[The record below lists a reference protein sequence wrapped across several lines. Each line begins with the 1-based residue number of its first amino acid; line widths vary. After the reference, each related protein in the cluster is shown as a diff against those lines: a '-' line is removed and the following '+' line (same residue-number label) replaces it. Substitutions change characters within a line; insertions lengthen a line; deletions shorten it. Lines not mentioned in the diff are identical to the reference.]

1 MAYTINNYNGTI
13 LANVADGTLDTST
26 SIKFAGRN
34 YAGYG
39 EALNENQLWMMQHF
53 AKATAPVNAVTG
65 QVWFN
70 NNLNVLSVY
79 DGTHWKAIATAD
91 QLSGQ
96 SGALYSAI
104 SANINL
110 VNANIISNVASM
122 TSNAASQQDQITNL
136 WANAATQD
144 TSIINLWANAATQNS
159 EIALIN
165 ANVAGVETTITT
177 LATIAS
183 PALTG
188 NPTAPT
194 QNIGNRSTRI
204 ATTAYVMTQDDLRR
218 GYVDTLIASNVA
230 TLQTAISSAVGPL
243 APINSPNFTGT
254 PNTQTPTIGDNSTRL
269 ATTAYVM
276 NQDAI
281 RRVYVDTSIS
291 SNISTLNTAVNNNL
305 ALKAPIA
312 NPTFTGT
319 ASAPNPTPGDSSTQI
334 ATTSFVQQ
342 TVAGTN
348 STWQGSHRFISPST
362 PDPNQGN
369 NGDFWFQYL

>member
-53 AKATAPVNAVTG
+53 AKATAPTNAVTG
-65 QVWFN
+65 QVWFDTGS
-70 NNLNVLSVY
+70 NLLNVY
-79 DGTHWKAIATAD
+79 DGTVWKAIATAD

-96 SGALYSAI
+96 SDTIYSAI
-104 SANINL
+104 SANIGL

-122 TSNAASQQDQITNL
+122 TANAASQQGQITNL
-136 WANAATQD
+136 WANAVTQD
-144 TSIINLWANAATQNS
+144 TSINSLWANAATQNS
-159 EIALIN
+159 EIGLIN
-165 ANVAGVETTITT
+165 ANVAGANAAIA
-177 LATIAS
+177 LRATIAS

-188 NPTAPT
+188 DPTAPT
-194 QNIGNRSTRI
+194 QNMGNRSTRI

-218 GYVDTLIASNVA
+218 GYVDTVIASNVA
-230 TLQTAISSAVGPL
+230 TLQLAISSAVGPL
-243 APINSPNFTGT
+243 AQTNSPNFTGT
-254 PNTQTPTIGDNSTRL
+254 PNTQTPTIGDYSTRL

-281 RRVYVDTSIS
+281 RRVYVDTNIT

-305 ALKAPIA
+305 ALKAPML
-312 NPTFTGT
+312 NPSFAGT
-319 ASAPNPTPGDSSTQI
+319 ATAPNPTPGDSSTQI

-348 STWQGSHRFISPST
+348 STWQGSHRIISPNA